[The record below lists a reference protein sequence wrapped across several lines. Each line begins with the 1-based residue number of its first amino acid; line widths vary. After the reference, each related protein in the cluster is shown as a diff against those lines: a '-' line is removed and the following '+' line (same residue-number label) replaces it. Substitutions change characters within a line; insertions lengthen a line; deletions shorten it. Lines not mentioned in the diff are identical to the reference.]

1 MAFIGKWKF
10 DRAENMTEFLL
21 AAGAPPEAAQEAGT
35 LSSIVECSKDGS
47 NYTFKTQTDKGS
59 LEHTFQLGSPFELE
73 IPGHG
78 KKFTVVASDEG
89 GKLVFKGTG
98 GEGIT
103 ETREIKGNTMIVTVS
118 KPGVSV
124 VGKRILNRV

>member
-21 AAGAPPEAAQEAGT
+21 AAGAPPEAAQDAGT
-35 LSSIVECSKDGS
+35 LTSMVECSQAGS
-47 NYTFKTQTDKGS
+47 NYTIKTQTSKGS
-59 LEHTFQLGSPFELE
+59 LDRTFQFGSPFEME
-73 IPGHG
+73 IPGYG
-78 KKFTVVASDEG
+78 QKFTVVASDEG

-103 ETREIKGNTMIVTVS
+103 ETREVKGNTMTITVS